1 MFEIKKQTNPI
12 VKRQIKNVY
21 HSNDFQAVWNI
32 ISLYKWNSI
41 VKFWHQ
47 HENWESFWIIQSFVP
62 YKIEDARN
70 KVGHI
75 TTSPKN
81 AFNQAIV
88 NKIALIP

>member
-41 VKFWHQ
+41 VKFRHKY
-47 HENWESFWIIQSFVP
+47 ENRESFWIIQSFVP

-70 KVGHI
+70 KVRHI
-75 TTSPKN
+75 TKSPKN
-81 AFNQAIV
+81 AFN
-88 NKIALIP
+88 